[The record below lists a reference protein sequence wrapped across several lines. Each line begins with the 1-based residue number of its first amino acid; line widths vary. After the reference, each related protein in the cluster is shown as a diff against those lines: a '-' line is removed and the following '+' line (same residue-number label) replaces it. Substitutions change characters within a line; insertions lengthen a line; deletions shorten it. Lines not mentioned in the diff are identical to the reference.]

1 MNVKILQLPSN
12 YYPLTPSYV
21 IWEGELAITHTP
33 VLGEILLGYLVYSV
47 INKPTPMLFL
57 ASLDFS

>member
-1 MNVKILQLPSN
+1 MTVTILRFPSN
-12 YYPLTPSYV
+12 RNSFIPPYV
-21 IWEGELAITHTP
+21 IWQGELAITHTP